1 MQWLCHLSCKG
12 WTTYCN
18 SCSWGILTNQLLR
31 QQWVQATAARIVTQ
45 PKRSDHITP
54 ILHDLH
60 WLPVEMLHDYKI
72 MSPVYSCMN
81 GKAPQYL
88 WELISNGPLPSCA
101 LSPILHPISSSYPQH
116 QPKKTRKNT
125 FKSEYFPML
134 HPNYGTVCP
143 VRNSIIWRK
152 LLGKTWRPT
161 CFQIIRFAQTVHQW
175 LFAF

>member
-18 SCSWGILTNQLLR
+18 SCSWGIPTNQLLR

-81 GKAPQYL
+81 GKTPQYL

-116 QPKKTRKNT
+116 QPKKNKRKHFQVRVLSNAAPKLWNSLPSQKQHNLKET
-125 FKSEYFPML
+125 F
-134 HPNYGTVCP
+134 
-143 VRNSIIWRK
+143 R
-152 LLGKTWRPT
+152 KTWRPT
-161 CFQIIRFAQTVHQW
+161 CSQIIRFAQTVHQW